1 MKSLKVSGWLGILGG
16 LALTIIATR
25 TNPSSSSPAL
35 GVFFIF
41 LGFNAFTQL
50 RISKVEE
57 ALQRI
62 EKANRARE

>member
-1 MKSLKVSGWLGILGG
+1 MKSLKISGWLGVLGG
-16 LALTIIATR
+16 LALTILATR
-25 TNPSSSSPAL
+25 TNPSASGPAL

-57 ALQRI
+57 TLQKL
-62 EKANRARE
+62 EETKGARE